1 MFNQLTNVAYGAF
14 LSTVFAITLAALTV
28 YTSGGLFSS
37 FVDSV
42 VNAKKKKQL
51 LASEVGLAILGK
63 GILYGTT
70 VYLVCQVIADR
81 ISTIWSP

>member
-1 MFNQLTNVAYGAF
+1 MLNQLTNVAYGAF

-42 VNAKKKKQL
+42 VDAKKK
-51 LASEVGLAILGK
+51 
-63 GILYGTT
+63 
-70 VYLVCQVIADR
+70 
-81 ISTIWSP
+81 